1 MKSLFLKRNRILAA
15 GGCFLIFADARP
27 GAGCAVNPAL
37 LNGSWNAQ
45 WVSCPGVPLRAYG
58 VYHFRKTLELQEKPA
73 HFIIHV
79 SADNR
84 YILYVNGE
92 EIGKGPARS
101 SLYNWNFGSFDIA
114 SHLQAGK
121 NVIAAMVWN
130 MGELAP
136 VAQISNQTGFLLQG
150 DTKAEQIANSDHSW
164 KVIARYSLYALR

>member
-1 MKSLFLKRNRILAA
+1 MLPLKSLFAKRIKYSL
-15 GGCFLIFADARP
+15 GVCFFFLLLMPARAQNIP
-27 GAGCAVNPAL
+27 VNPDL
-37 LNGSWNAQ
+37 LNSSWNAQ
-45 WVSCPGVPLRAYG
+45 WISCPGVPLRAYG
-58 VYHFRKTLELQEKPA
+58 VYHFRKTLELPEKPA

-92 EIGKGPARS
+92 EIGRGPARS

-114 SHLQAGK
+114 SYLQAGK

-136 VAQISNQTGFLLQG
+136 VAQHPHGQG
-150 DTKAEQIANSDHSW
+150 LGDGA
-164 KVIARYSLYALR
+164 